1 MAVSVITQD
10 NPVAVQCD
18 RRLWHTR
25 RQSGESIPGPSRV
38 SRDASPTS
46 AVAIRS
52 DRPSR
57 FSTHSRNASPS
68 PPRRFPVRFDSPV
81 RGRNHRR
88 RASIAQHDRRA
99 ESVNLHGHNLV
110 EVHGCTSRKGVIFR
124 SPGRGD
130 SSAIWCISRVG
141 FPRRRSAGRSMSAAL
156 AEPAGR
162 HPARPSWS
170 CLFMKAYALVG
181 AEHAPLRRSLLEFP
195 WPRLYEHPWM
205 NCALAI
211 ERTYQ
216 GEEGV
221 FVGIFRAPEQ
231 QTLSQ
236 LQQAVAWYKNE
247 TLEKVGFYRMALRF
261 SQAPTPIRRLLWWS
275 TLNVS
280 GYKRCKR
287 FGTFGLSSYGAL
299 GAEQIHPISP
309 LTTTLTYG
317 PIDPATG
324 RVVVKL
330 IYDHRV
336 LDGAYVARRLR
347 DIEEVL
353 NGPILDELRAAT
365 RPAPRRPSRADRRP
379 TSSRF

>member
-1 MAVSVITQD
+1 MLSGTPTDLPAY
-10 NPVAVQCD
+10 P
-18 RRLWHTR
+18 RRKGAWMHEPKGQYLPL
-25 RQSGESIPGPSRV
+25 PGPRRFIGDLVHFARRIPSAPV
-38 SRDASPTS
+38 SRD
-46 AVAIRS
+46 RS
-52 DRPSR
+52 
-57 FSTHSRNASPS
+57 
-68 PPRRFPVRFDSPV
+68 
-81 RGRNHRR
+81 
-88 RASIAQHDRRA
+88 
-99 ESVNLHGHNLV
+99 
-110 EVHGCTSRKGVIFR
+110 TSRHL
-124 SPGRGD
+124 
-130 SSAIWCISRVG
+130 SR
-141 FPRRRSAGRSMSAAL
+141 PRV
-156 AEPAGR
+156 R
-162 HPARPSWS
+162 HSARPSWS

-211 ERTYQ
+211 ERIYQ

-231 QTLSQ
+231 QTLTQ

-275 TLNVS
+275 TLNIS

-317 PIDPATG
+317 PIDPVTG

-347 DIEEVL
+347 DIEEVM
-353 NGPILDELRAAT
+353 NGPILDELREN
-365 RPAPRRPSRADRRP
+365 RSAPGRRASRRDRLR
-379 TSSRF
+379 TLSRC